1 MIQDQGPLLL
11 DQICLRSLLDAGQA
25 KLAHFAGLVSDNNI
39 LTPSAA
45 WRMKLNACGKYSDE
59 LCLRV
64 AQELVG
70 SQGLP
75 PPPPIASL
83 SKNAQ
88 AMHLT
93 ERKSSIR
100 RQGNSVAHQ
109 LVNGSVLRE
118 IIGRSVS
125 GDLECSGVLGVLEF
139 VENG

>member
-1 MIQDQGPLLL
+1 
-11 DQICLRSLLDAGQA
+11 
-25 KLAHFAGLVSDNNI
+25 
-39 LTPSAA
+39 
-45 WRMKLNACGKYSDE
+45 MKLNACGKYSDE
-59 LCLRV
+59 VCLRV

-88 AMHLT
+88 AMRLLT
-93 ERKSSIR
+93 ERKSSIC

-125 GDLECSGVLGVLEF
+125 GDLEHSGVLGVLEF

>member
-1 MIQDQGPLLL
+1 MIQDPLLL
-11 DQICLRSLLDAGQA
+11 DRIRLRSLLDAGQA
-25 KLAHFAGLVSDNNI
+25 KLAHFAGLVSPNNI

-45 WRMKLNACGKYSDE
+45 WRTKLNACGKYSDE
-59 LCLRV
+59 LHLRV
-64 AQELVG
+64 AQDLVD

-75 PPPPIASL
+75 PPPIARL

-88 AMHLT
+88 AMRLLT

-125 GDLECSGVLGVLEF
+125 GDLERSGVLGVLEF
-139 VENG
+139 VENA